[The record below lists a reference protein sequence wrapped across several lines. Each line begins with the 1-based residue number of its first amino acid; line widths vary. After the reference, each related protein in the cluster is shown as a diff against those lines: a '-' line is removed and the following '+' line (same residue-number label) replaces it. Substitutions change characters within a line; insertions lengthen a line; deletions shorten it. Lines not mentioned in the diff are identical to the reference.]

1 MGEKSLG
8 ALGFNVSNTQGTWRW
23 KNMHPSTSCKHL
35 LEECP
40 TPWALA
46 HTSYQNSTHLD
57 PKAIVL
63 LPHNPFWCFVHV
75 HFKVMS

>member
-1 MGEKSLG
+1 
-8 ALGFNVSNTQGTWRW
+8 
-23 KNMHPSTSCKHL
+23 MHPSTSGKHL

-63 LPHNPFWCFVHV
+63 LPHKPFWCFVHV
-75 HFKVMS
+75 HFKVHPRWDKVVVHKNNEEEVGG